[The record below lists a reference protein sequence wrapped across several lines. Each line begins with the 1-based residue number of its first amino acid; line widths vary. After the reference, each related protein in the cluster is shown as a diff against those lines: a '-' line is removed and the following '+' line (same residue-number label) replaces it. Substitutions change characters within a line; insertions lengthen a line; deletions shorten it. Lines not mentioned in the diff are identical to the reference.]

1 MSFKEDVV
9 NKANTIINSLDY
21 KVASNYNLLLE
32 MFDLSNN
39 KNIDARKFDG
49 LFKNSE
55 EGIYKYKDQ
64 LEVLGSIFK
73 SLGKDANGF
82 IVAALDKDKALKETL
97 DNQNHFN
104 FIDLKTLI
112 VLSLQNPQISGVSS
126 IESLSLLKDI
136 YAPDTIKGQINKI
149 TSGMDATP
157 IINAINEINPKDINQ
172 EEIKKIKDVF
182 EIIKETSEKNQ
193 GNDEK
198 LNEIKNMILKIEKEY
213 LESVDK
219 KEKEVELE
227 EVQGLH
233 SNF

>member
-21 KVASNYNLLLE
+21 KVSSNYNLLLE
-32 MFDLSNN
+32 IFDLSNN

-55 EGIYKYKDQ
+55 EGIYKYKEQ
-64 LEVLGSIFK
+64 LEVLGNIFK

-82 IVAALDKDKALKETL
+82 IVAALDKDKELKETL
-97 DNQNHFN
+97 GNQNHFN

-112 VLSLQNPQISGVSS
+112 ILSLQNPQISGVSS

-172 EEIKKIKDVF
+172 EDIKKIKDVF

-198 LNEIKNMILKIEKEY
+198 LNEIKNMILKIRQDY
-213 LESVDK
+213 LENVDK